1 MGFSRQECWSGL
13 PFPSPGDRSNPKIEP
28 RAHCRQILYC
38 LSRSPG
44 HFCICIYIFRA
55 SQVTPANAEDSGDMG
70 SIPGSGTSPIGV
82 SGNPLQYSCLGNSHG
97 QRSLVGYSPWGHT
110 VRHDGATEHICMSAW
125 PSQHNTLIQSYLG
138 EFLAVQWLGFH
149 SVTAEGPVEELRSHK
164 LYGVPSPFAK
174 RLIKMTN
181 HEGKRINFLEMIF
194 IIKKKKN
201 IKTYGKI

>member
-1 MGFSRQECWSGL
+1 MDCSPPGASVRGILQARILEWAAISFSRGSFQSKDWTQATLQADSL
-13 PFPSPGDRSNPKIEP
+13 LSEP
-28 RAHCRQILYC
+28 LG
-38 LSRSPG
+38 SPG

-70 SIPGSGTSPIGV
+70 SIPGSGTSPIGG

-149 SVTAEGPVEELRSHK
+149 SVTAEGPGWGTKISQAVWCALP
-164 LYGVPSPFAK
+164 LCQ
-174 RLIKMTN
+174 
-181 HEGKRINFLEMIF
+181 
-194 IIKKKKN
+194 
-201 IKTYGKI
+201 KTHQNDKPWG